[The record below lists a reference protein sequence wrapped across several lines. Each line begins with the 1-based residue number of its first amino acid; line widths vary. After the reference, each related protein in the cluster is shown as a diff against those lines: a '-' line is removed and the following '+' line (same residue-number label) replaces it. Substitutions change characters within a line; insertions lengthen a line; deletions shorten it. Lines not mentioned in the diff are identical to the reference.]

1 VTWPVVAAVAVVCV
15 LLRVAAPLALR
26 GRSLPPALERR
37 LDWAVAPLLAA
48 LVAVQLAGDTPHPG
62 LDARAPG
69 LAAAALVYVLRR
81 STIGALAAAVA
92 VTAAFRAAG

>member
-1 VTWPVVAAVAVVCV
+1 MTWPVVAAVAIVCV

-62 LDARAPG
+62 IDARVPG
-69 LAAAALVYVLRR
+69 LAAGAVVYVWRR
-81 STIGALAAAVA
+81 SMIWALLAATV
-92 VTAAFRAAG
+92 VTAGIRAAA